1 MIPKAN
7 GKMRPLTVAP
17 PRDKIVQEVLRMIL
31 EVIFEPTFSNH
42 SHGFRPTRSCH
53 SALRQIKTQF
63 GSSSFYLEGDISKC
77 FDSFDHHV
85 LMKIIEHKV
94 KDRRFTALL
103 WKALRAGYFEFHEIK
118 TSITGTPQGSI
129 ISPLLANIYLNKL
142 DQFMEERMAAY
153 ARGKEAKI
161 NLEYKR
167 LDYQQRKAFREGN
180 TREALKFMKLKQLI
194 PSRIKPDPDFRRMYY
209 VRYADD

>member
-1 MIPKAN
+1 MIPKSN

-31 EVIFEPTFSNH
+31 ETIFEPTFSNY
-42 SHGFRPTRSCH
+42 SHGFRPGRSCH
-53 SALRQIKTQF
+53 SALRQIRTQF

-85 LMKIIEHKV
+85 LMKIIEDKV

-142 DQFMEERMAAY
+142 DQFMEERMTAY
-153 ARGKEAKI
+153 ARGKEARI

-167 LDYQQRKAFREGN
+167 LDYLQRKASREGHS
-180 TREALKFMKLKQLI
+180 REALKFMKLKQLI
-194 PSRIKPDPDFRRMYY
+194 PSRIKADPNFRRMHY